1 MIINRHISPIMEAK
15 NRQKTACNTGETANA
30 HRFAETEAERCKHL
44 DAKSRKQGCKNAI
57 LQTFHRPST
66 GAAPVT
72 DRKNFAPFYRTFIEP
87 TSNLL
92 RTSKG
97 RANMQTI
104 FDYKQ

>member
-1 MIINRHISPIMEAK
+1 MEAK

-30 HRFAETEAERCKHL
+30 HRFAAIEAERCKHL
-44 DAKSRKQGCKNAI
+44 GAKTRKQGRKNAI
-57 LQTFHRPST
+57 LQTYHRPST

-72 DRKNFAPFYRTFIEP
+72 DRKNYAPANRTFIEP

-92 RTSKG
+92 RTLSG
-97 RANMQTI
+97 HANMQTI